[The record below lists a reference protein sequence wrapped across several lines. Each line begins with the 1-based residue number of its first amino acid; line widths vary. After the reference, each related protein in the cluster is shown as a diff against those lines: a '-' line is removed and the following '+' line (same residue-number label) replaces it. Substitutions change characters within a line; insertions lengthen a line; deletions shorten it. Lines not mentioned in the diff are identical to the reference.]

1 MAAKVESPRDDL
13 AGQSAFLGQLVRAL
27 ARVPA
32 NCARLASL
40 PLRRS
45 SVSKVKAR
53 SEAVTP
59 TPPASHGT
67 HIVVVLADWA
77 SLLSL
82 PFRLHSKLPLHITS
96 GHCLLSITATAS

>member
-1 MAAKVESPRDDL
+1 MISQGRAPSL
-13 AGQSAFLGQLVRAL
+13 ANWSVLLLRM
-27 ARVPA
+27 PA

-45 SVSKVKAR
+45 SVSTVKAR

-59 TPPASHGT
+59 SPPASHEP

-82 PFRLHSKLPLHITS
+82 PFRLHSKLSLHITS
-96 GHCLLSITATAS
+96 DHCLLSVTATAS